1 MNTIRE
7 PPDQNLAELRAVL
20 ASGHRAGWAILAAD
34 ILDFELPAKFVDEA
48 MKSPEFQQFFSIYL
62 VRLTKTR
69 EDRAKSL

>member
-1 MNTIRE
+1 MNDITC
-7 PPDQNLAELRAVL
+7 AELRRTLRSGDSTGWACL
-20 ASGHRAGWAILAAD
+20 ASD
-34 ILDFELPAKFVDEA
+34 ILDFDLPAKFVDEA